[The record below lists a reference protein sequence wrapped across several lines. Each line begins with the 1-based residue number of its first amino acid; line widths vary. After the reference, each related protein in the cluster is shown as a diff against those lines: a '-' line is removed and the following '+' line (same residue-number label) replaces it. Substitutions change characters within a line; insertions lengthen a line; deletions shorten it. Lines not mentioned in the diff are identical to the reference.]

1 MSDDRDPSAR
11 RSPNQGRWLPVVIV
25 TALIAVVA
33 GGARSV
39 ADATAARTGPAAIGA
54 VRVQPA
60 EGWQVE
66 GSVTPTFAQ
75 LHKGAVV
82 LDVTV
87 GGPVPGGPI
96 VLATLYRERRLE
108 PSFVRF
114 VPSATDSTVTQHGAP
129 AAGFTYFAVTADGVA
144 LDGLVIVVDT
154 PSTSVIFDARA
165 PSGELTGAIED
176 IRSMVEEASV

>member
-1 MSDDRDPSAR
+1 MSEEHGPSAPPAR
-11 RSPNQGRWLPVVIV
+11 QRRWLPVVIV
-25 TALIAVVA
+25 TALIVVVA

-39 ADATAARTGPAAIGA
+39 ADATASRTGPMAMGT

-60 EGWQVE
+60 DGWQVE

-82 LDVTV
+82 LNVTV
-87 GGPVPGGPI
+87 GQPVPGGPI
-96 VLATLYRERRLE
+96 VLATLYREQRLE

-114 VPSATDSTVTQHGAP
+114 VPSAPDSTITQNGAP
-129 AAGFTYFAVTADGVA
+129 AVGFTYFAVTSDGVA

-154 PSTSVIFDARA
+154 ASTSVIFDARA

-176 IRSMVEEASV
+176 IRSMVEGTSV

>member
-1 MSDDRDPSAR
+1 MADDRDRPPQPLPR
-11 RSPNQGRWLPVVIV
+11 ERRWLPVLIV

-39 ADATAARTGPAAIGA
+39 AEATATRTGPVSMGE

-66 GSVTPTFAQ
+66 GLVTPTFAR

-87 GGPVPGGPI
+87 GQPVPGGPTL
-96 VLATLYRERRLE
+96 LAALYRDRRLE
-108 PSFVRF
+108 PAFPRF
-114 VPSATDSTVTQHGAP
+114 VPSAPDATVLQNGTP
-129 AAGFTYFAVTADGVA
+129 AVGFTYFAVTGDGVA

-154 PSTSVIFDARA
+154 STTSVIFDARA
-165 PSGELTGAIED
+165 PSGELTGSIED
-176 IRSMVEEASV
+176 IRSMVEGASV